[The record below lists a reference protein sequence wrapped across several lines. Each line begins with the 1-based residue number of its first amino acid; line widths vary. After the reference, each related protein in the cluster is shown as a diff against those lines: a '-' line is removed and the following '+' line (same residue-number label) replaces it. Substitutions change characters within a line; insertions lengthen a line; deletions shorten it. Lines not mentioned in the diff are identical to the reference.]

1 MPATRPTVLITG
13 AAAGIGRATALA
25 FARSGYLVGAYDID
39 EAGTDRL
46 ARSAP
51 GDSIVP
57 GYLDVTDPGSWT
69 AALDAFMD
77 RTSGRLDVLVNNAG
91 ILRAGPFVDI
101 PLDSQH
107 QITRVNVDGVL
118 NGCYLAHPYLK
129 ATPGAHV
136 INLCSASAIYGQAE
150 LAAYSASKFAVRGL
164 TEALDLE
171 WRRDDI
177 RVTAIWPLFVDT
189 AMITTEKTSSMKSLG
204 VHLDPE
210 DVANK
215 IIAVARPHRW
225 RVPRAVHVP
234 VGAQASAMLASAQV
248 TPLRLLRAINRRIDR
263 A

>member
-25 FARSGYLVGAYDID
+25 FARSGYLVGAYDIN
-39 EAGTDRL
+39 ESGTDRL

-51 GDSIVP
+51 SDSIVP
-57 GYLDVTDPGSWT
+57 GHLDVTDPDSWT
-69 AALDAFMD
+69 TALDAFMD

-91 ILRAGPFVDI
+91 ILRAGSFVDI

-107 QITRVNVDGVL
+107 HTPRVNVDGVI

-150 LAAYSASKFAVRGL
+150 LATYSASKFAVRGL

-177 RVTAIWPLFVDT
+177 RVTAVWPLFVDT
-189 AMITTEKTSSMKSLG
+189 DMIATEKTSSMSTLG
-204 VHLDPE
+204 VRLDPE
-210 DVANK
+210 DVAKK
-215 IIAVARPHRW
+215 IVGIATPRRWHLPRP
-225 RVPRAVHVP
+225 VHVP
-234 VGAQASAMLASAQV
+234 VGAQASAMFASAQV

>member
-25 FARSGYLVGAYDID
+25 FARAGYLVGAYDVD
-39 EAGTDRL
+39 EPGTDRL

-51 GDSIVP
+51 AGSIVP
-57 GYLDVTDPGSWT
+57 GHLDVTDPDSWT
-69 AALDAFMD
+69 AALEAFMD

-101 PLDSQH
+101 PLDAQH

-129 ATPGAHV
+129 ATPDAHV

-150 LAAYSASKFAVRGL
+150 LATYSASKFAVRGL

-171 WRRDDI
+171 WRRDGI
-177 RVTAIWPLFVDT
+177 RVTAVWPLFVDT
-189 AMITTEKTSSMKSLG
+189 GMIASEKTSSMKTLG
-204 VHLDPE
+204 VRLSPE
-210 DVANK
+210 DVAAR
-215 IIAVARPHRW
+215 IVGIARPRRW
-225 RVPRAVHVP
+225 HLPRPVHVP
-234 VGAQASAMLASAQV
+234 VGAQASAMLASAQI
-248 TPLRLLRAINRRIDR
+248 TPLRLLRAINRRIDH